1 MNHIQPIPEAIP
13 EETDKETAE
22 EKSNLVPSSNI
33 EENHNSPAPCENGVL
48 CEVPDGELK
57 SEQSSN
63 NSSGKRKDKHK
74 RVVNGL
80 VRSLRSPETVVKDS
94 EDTKGLCPEPKKIK
108 LEHESTMQDTEV
120 AQIMSDGTSISTPSQ
135 PPQTKGTPTAVE
147 TVSNSSEEMKPSV
160 VNDALASSSG
170 QCSYHEEK
178 GNTPVET
185 SSVDSNVKSSEH
197 DKKEKDSK
205 MEKKNCEHHHRK
217 HKKRKE
223 KKKHR
228 HTSGNDSTGSDAP
241 GSPMYNQPS
250 GVFPSP
256 RRPRISFDMD
266 LGEATIIKTLLN

>member
-1 MNHIQPIPEAIP
+1 M
-13 EETDKETAE
+13 
-22 EKSNLVPSSNI
+22 PSSNV
-33 EENHNSPAPCENGVL
+33 EENHNSPAPCENGVP
-48 CEVPDGELK
+48 CEVPDAELK

-120 AQIMSDGTSISTPSQ
+120 AQIMSDGTSASTPSQ
-135 PPQTKGTPTAVE
+135 PPQTKGIPTAVE
-147 TVSNSSEEMKPSV
+147 NVSNSSEEMKPSV
-160 VNDALASSSG
+160 VSDALASSSG

-178 GNTPVET
+178 VNTPVEN
-185 SSVDSNVKSSEH
+185 SSIDSNVKSSEL

-205 MEKKNCEHHHRK
+205 MEKKNAEHHHRK
-217 HKKRKE
+217 HKKRKD

-228 HTSGNDSTGSDAP
+228 HASGNDSTGSDAP

-266 LGEATIIKTLLN
+266 LGEATEIKILSNQFRYVITILFSYGAFQG

>member
-1 MNHIQPIPEAIP
+1 M
-13 EETDKETAE
+13 
-22 EKSNLVPSSNI
+22 PSGNI

-48 CEVPDGELK
+48 CEVPDAELK

-63 NSSGKRKDKHK
+63 HSSGKRKDKHK

-94 EDTKGLCPEPKKIK
+94 EDTKGLCPESKKIK

-120 AQIMSDGTSISTPSQ
+120 AQIMSDGPSISTPSQ
-135 PPQTKGTPTAVE
+135 PQQTKGTPTAVE
-147 TVSNSSEEMKPSV
+147 TVSNSSEEMKPTV
-160 VNDALASSSG
+160 VNDALTSSSG

-178 GNTPVET
+178 VNTPVEN
-185 SSVDSNVKSSEH
+185 SSMDSNVKSSEL
-197 DKKEKDSK
+197 DKKEKDCK
-205 MEKKNCEHHHRK
+205 MEKKNAEHHHRK

-228 HTSGNDSTGSDAP
+228 HASGNDSTGSDAP

-266 LGEATIIKTLLN
+266 LGEATGIKLLSFKLI